1 LRKVLALAGVTLLL
15 AGCGGS
21 PQKDVESVQ
30 SLAAEG
36 SLLAQ
41 QSAHDDVTQV
51 FVRVH
56 GRYLEQEAAK
66 LARSLT
72 ADHRPRAARIAAS
85 VARDLHVLRHRPDAA
100 ARLSADLDRLARQAE
115 ELAT

>member
-1 LRKVLALAGVTLLL
+1 MRNALLARAGVTLLQRLGLVATSL
-15 AGCGGS
+15 ALALTGCGGS
-21 PQKDVESVQ
+21 PQKEIESVQ

-56 GRYLEQEAAK
+56 GRYLEQAAAE
-66 LARSLT
+66 LAHTL
-72 ADHRPRAARIAAS
+72 AEEHRPRAAYIAVQ
-85 VARDLHVLRHRPDAA
+85 VARDLQLLRHHQDA
-100 ARLSADLDRLARQAE
+100 
-115 ELAT
+115 